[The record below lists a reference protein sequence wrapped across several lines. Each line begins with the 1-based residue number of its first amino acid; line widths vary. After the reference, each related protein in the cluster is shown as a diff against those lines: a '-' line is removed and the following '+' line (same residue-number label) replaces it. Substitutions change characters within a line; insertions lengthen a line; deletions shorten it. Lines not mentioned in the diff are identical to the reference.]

1 MSARGWLLFAAMSVI
16 WGIPY
21 LLIKI
26 SLEGLSV
33 PVLVFARTLIGAAV
47 LLPLAL
53 SRTNLRIVR
62 RHWKPLLAFAFFEII
77 AAWLLL
83 SDAERHLT
91 SSTTGLLIAATPIIA
106 AILERVTGG
115 THRLGGVRVLGLT
128 VGLAGVAVLAGHG
141 LTGGGAW
148 PVTEVLLVSTCYA
161 IAPLI
166 AARHLADVP
175 ASLPMTAACLGFA
188 ATGLRDTRGAALAER
203 NAQRPCACRHHAAGG
218 GVHRAGLHPVLR
230 PDPGSRPVPRGG
242 VHLRQPRG
250 GPGGRCDRAQ
260 RTADGMESGW
270 AGAHPRRVGAGH
282 AARRR
287 NNRTGRVALTGT
299 VAAVEF
305 NLAEVFTAVAAAVP
319 DRDCIVFGD
328 RRLTFAEID
337 DRTSR
342 LARVLHD
349 WGLGAHT
356 ERSGLA
362 GYQSGQSHLALYM
375 TNSNEYVEGMLGAYR
390 ARVAPFNVNYRYVS
404 DELVYLLDNAHAAA
418 VMYHAQFGPTLAE
431 ALDKLPR
438 DAIDPR
444 RRRVRRRAAAR
455 GPALRGT
462 VGGGPARAARL

>member
-83 SDAERHLT
+83 SDAERHLS

-148 PVTEVLLVSTCYA
+148 PVAEVLLVSTCYA

-175 ASLPMTAACLGFA
+175 ALPMTAACLGFA
-188 ATGLRDTRGAALAER
+188 ALVYATPAALQWPQR
-203 NAQRPCACRHHAAGG
+203 NAQRPCAFRHHAAGR
-218 GVHRAGLHPVLR
+218 GVHRAGLHSVLR
-230 PDPGSRPVPRGG
+230 PDPRSRPVPRGG

-250 GPGGRCDRAQ
+250 GAGSRSDRAQ
-260 RTADGMESGW
+260 RTADGMESCW
-270 AGAHPRRVGAGH
+270 AGAHPRRFGAGH
-282 AARRR
+282 ARTPPKQPNRSSRADQVRWRRWNSTWPR
-287 NNRTGRVALTGT
+287 CSTRWPRPTRTA
-299 VAAVEF
+299 
-305 NLAEVFTAVAAAVP
+305 TASSSA
-319 DRDCIVFGD
+319 
-328 RRLTFAEID
+328 T
-337 DRTSR
+337 
-342 LARVLHD
+342 
-349 WGLGAHT
+349 
-356 ERSGLA
+356 A
-362 GYQSGQSHLALYM
+362 G
-375 TNSNEYVEGMLGAYR
+375 
-390 ARVAPFNVNYRYVS
+390 
-404 DELVYLLDNAHAAA
+404 
-418 VMYHAQFGPTLAE
+418 
-431 ALDKLPR
+431 
-438 DAIDPR
+438 
-444 RRRVRRRAAAR
+444 
-455 GPALRGT
+455 
-462 VGGGPARAARL
+462 

>member
-83 SDAERHLT
+83 SDAERHLS

-148 PVTEVLLVSTCYA
+148 PVAEVLLVSTCYA

-175 ASLPMTAACLGFA
+175 ALPMTAACLGFA
-188 ATGLRDTRGAALAER
+188 ALVYATPAALQWPSEI
-203 NAQRPCACRHHAAGG
+203 P
-218 GVHRAGLHPVLR
+218 
-230 PDPGSRPVPRGG
+230 
-242 VHLRQPRG
+242 
-250 GPGGRCDRAQ
+250 
-260 RTADGMESGW
+260 
-270 AGAHPRRVGAGH
+270 
-282 AARRR
+282 
-287 NNRTGRVALTGT
+287 TGRVLFATTLLAVVCTALAFILFFALIREVGPSR
-299 VAAVEF
+299 AV
-305 NLAEVFTAVAAAVP
+305 VFTYVNPAVALAAGV
-319 DRDCIVFGD
+319 IVLSEP
-328 RRLTFAEID
+328 LTAWN
-337 DRTSR
+337 
-342 LARVLHD
+342 LVGLVLI
-349 WGLGAHT
+349 LGGSAMAT
-356 ERSGLA
+356 R
-362 GYQSGQSHLALYM
+362 
-375 TNSNEYVEGMLGAYR
+375 
-390 ARVAPFNVNYRYVS
+390 
-404 DELVYLLDNAHAAA
+404 HAAETTEP
-418 VMYHAQFGPTLAE
+418 VE
-431 ALDKLPR
+431 SR
-438 DAIDPR
+438 
-444 RRRVRRRAAAR
+444 
-455 GPALRGT
+455 
-462 VGGGPARAARL
+462 